1 MMNNI
6 SFLINYKKE
15 FIESFNKI
23 DLIKLDK
30 IIKKLEQIR
39 KVGGRVFCIGVG
51 GSAANASH
59 LVNDLRKLCNIESYS
74 PSDNISE
81 LTARINDDGWN
92 NSYSNWL
99 KISKLKKKDALFIL
113 SVGGGN
119 EKKKVSMNIVESL
132 KLAKKKGSSILG
144 FVGKDG
150 GYTKKSSN
158 KVLVIEIKNKKYITP
173 MVESFQA
180 VLWHILVS
188 DKRLQINKTKW

>member
-1 MMNNI
+1 MINNI
-6 SFLINYKKE
+6 SFLKDYKKE
-15 FIESFNKI
+15 FVESFNKI
-23 DLIKLDK
+23 DLLKLDK
-30 IIKKLEQIR
+30 IIKKLQQIR

-132 KLAKKKGSSILG
+132 KLAKKRESSILG

-150 GYTKKSSN
+150 GYAKKSSN